1 MFNFDFTSV
10 RRWLRLS
17 SLSAVVVFSTVNS
30 RYVVAGQDWIAED
43 FQIDIE
49 EACNINFSYSGN
61 PENLKEGMEEVFQ
74 QVLAGLYDRLLT
86 GLKVKGDNVQDLEPL
101 IVADADKIAGLFIK
115 GIKEGVASFRKH
127 LTKLAS
133 LRNRLS
139 MVQRYPEIFREAIF
153 QSVNSKMK
161 LQGIEWL
168 LQLFDKRLSRLH
180 PLQKAY
186 LCNLKARYEA
196 GTLFSRDFIERF
208 SDVFFRSYFYKI
220 FKKSFDMNTF
230 FGEHVPLSDAEMF
243 YGVIVFQFFQRS
255 KSFESM
261 ETDRLLSIEKRIK
274 EILQKRQMLLCMSL
288 CRTSACEKNN
298 VRCFFSQMTEK
309 LEGVQDKIRS
319 LLDERCYRDPEYWEP
334 KLCIDEEEGKKILGE
349 IE

>member
-1 MFNFDFTSV
+1 MMFNFDFTSV

-30 RYVVAGQDWIAED
+30 RYVVAGQDWIAEN
-43 FQIDIE
+43 FQSDIE
-49 EACNINFSYSGN
+49 EACNIKFSYSEN
-61 PENLKEGMEEVFQ
+61 PENLKGEMEEVFQ

-86 GLKVKGDNVQDLEPL
+86 GLKVKEDNLYVQDLEPL

-115 GIKEGVASFRKH
+115 GIEEGVENLRKD
-127 LTKLAS
+127 LTKLPS
-133 LRNRLS
+133 FRNRFS
-139 MVQRYPEIFREAIF
+139 NPEIFREAIF

-161 LQGIEWL
+161 LQGIDRL
-168 LQLFDKRLSRLH
+168 LQHFNGILPSLH
-180 PLQKAY
+180 PLQKDY

-196 GTLFSRDFIERF
+196 GTLFSRDFIKRF

-288 CRTSACEKNN
+288 CRTSACEKND